1 MKIVVVGAG
10 SMGGMY
16 GGRLA
21 EAGEEVLLVDT
32 WAEHVRAIN
41 DSGLRVDGVGGDRRI
56 RIRAATPAEAKGAFD
71 VVIVFV
77 DANSTAAAAETAKGL
92 LGPAGFA
99 ISLQNGIGNVET
111 LVAALGK
118 ERVVGGLSYHSAE
131 LKGPGHVSHT
141 HRGNTWLG
149 ELDGRKRER
158 VARLAAALGKADL
171 VPEAVDNINA
181 VIWTKFVLNCAINP
195 LCAITG
201 LRQGEIPRTP
211 ALDDYQDRI
220 IEEALAVA
228 AAKGITLA
236 DPDIR
241 GSIKKQGFLKYN
253 KPSMLQH
260 IEKGRRTEI
269 DSINGALAREG
280 KAVGVA
286 TPFNEAIA
294 MLIKGREKR
303 RIQEAGGDAIDY
315 AALEAEAKREY
326 EAHGLP
332 KGRRASA

>member
-1 MKIVVVGAG
+1 MRICVIGAG

-21 EAGEEVLLVDT
+21 EAGHEVLLIDT
-32 WAEHVRAIN
+32 WVEHVRAIN
-41 DSGLRVDGVGGDRRI
+41 ATGLRLDGVGGDRRI
-56 RIRAATPAEAKGAFD
+56 PVRAATPAEAKGAFEAA
-71 VVIVFV
+71 IVFV
-77 DANSTAAAAETAKGL
+77 DANSTAAAAETAKAL
-92 LGPAGFA
+92 LGPDGFA

-111 LVAALGK
+111 LVAALGR
-118 ERVVGGLSYHSAE
+118 ERVLGGLSYHSAE

-141 HRGNTWLG
+141 HRGNTWIG
-149 ELDGRKRER
+149 ELDGRRSGRLER
-158 VARLAAALGKADL
+158 LEAALDAADL
-171 VPEAVDNINA
+171 VAECVDDITA

-211 ALDDYQDRI
+211 ALDTYQDRI
-220 IEEALAVA
+220 VEEALAVV
-228 AAKGITLA
+228 AAKGLTLA

-241 GSIKKQGFLKYN
+241 ATIKKQCFLKYN

-269 DSINGALAREG
+269 DALNGALAREG
-280 KAVGVA
+280 RAHGVP

-294 MLIKGREKR
+294 LLIKGLEKR
-303 RIQEAGGDAIDY
+303 RMQEAAGAAIDY
-315 AALEAEAKREY
+315 AALEAEAKRDY

-332 KGRRASA
+332 GRR

>member
-1 MKIVVVGAG
+1 MKICVIGAG

-16 GGRLA
+16 GGKLA
-21 EAGEEVLLVDT
+21 EAGEDVLLIDR

-41 DSGLRVDGVGGDRRI
+41 DSGLRLDGVGGDRRV
-56 RIRAATPAEAKGAFD
+56 RVRAATPDEAPGGFD
-71 VVIVFV
+71 VAIIFV
-77 DANSTAAAAETAKGL
+77 DANATGAAAETAKKL
-92 LGPAGFA
+92 LAPSGFA

-111 LVAALGK
+111 LVATLGK

-131 LKGPGHVSHT
+131 LKAPGHVSHT

-149 ELDGRKRER
+149 ELDGRRSER
-158 VARLAAALGKADL
+158 VATLEAAMRKADL
-171 VPEAVDNINA
+171 VPESVENINA

-195 LCAITG
+195 LCAISG
-201 LRQGEIPRTP
+201 LRQGDIPRTP

-220 IEEALAVA
+220 IDEALAVV

-241 GSIKKQGFLKYN
+241 ASIKKQGFLKYN

-260 IEKGRRTEI
+260 MDLGRRTEI
-269 DSINGALAREG
+269 DSLNAALAREG
-280 KAVGVA
+280 RAVGVP

-303 RIQEAGGDAIDY
+303 RMQEASGQTIDY

-332 KGRRASA
+332 QRRR

>member
-1 MKIVVVGAG
+1 MRICVIGAG

-21 EAGEEVLLVDT
+21 EAGHDVLLVDT
-32 WAEHVRAIN
+32 WVEHVRAIN
-41 DSGLRVDGVGGDRRI
+41 DAGLRLDGVGGDRRI
-56 RIRAATPAEAKGAFD
+56 PVKAATPAEAQGTFEAA
-71 VVIVFV
+71 IIFV
-77 DANSTAAAAETAKGL
+77 DANSTAAAAGTAKRLVG
-92 LGPAGFA
+92 AEGFA
-99 ISLQNGIGNVET
+99 ISLQNGIGNVEA
-111 LVAALGK
+111 LVAALG
-118 ERVVGGLSYHSAE
+118 EARVVGGLSYHSAE

-141 HRGNTWLG
+141 HRGNTWIG
-149 ELDGRKRER
+149 ELDGRRSER
-158 VARLAAALGKADL
+158 LARLEAALNSADL
-171 VPEAVDNINA
+171 VAECVDDITA

-201 LRQGEIPRTP
+201 LRQGDIPRTP
-211 ALDDYQDRI
+211 ELDLYQDRI
-220 IEEALAVA
+220 IDEALAVV
-228 AAKGITLA
+228 AAKGLKLA

-241 GSIKKQGFLKYN
+241 AAIKKQSFLKYN

-269 DSINGALAREG
+269 DALNGALAREG
-280 KAVGVA
+280 RALGVP

-294 MLIKGREKR
+294 LLIKGLEKR
-303 RIQEAGGDAIDY
+303 RLQEAAGTAIDY

-332 KGRRASA
+332 ARR